1 VPKLVHVRV
10 TLIIY
15 AVESLRFKL
24 ELKLESSIIDKTTF
38 NKFWS

>member
-15 AVESLRFKL
+15 AVENLRFKV
-24 ELKLESSIIDKTTF
+24 ELRLESSYLLTYSIEQ
-38 NKFWS
+38 SPS